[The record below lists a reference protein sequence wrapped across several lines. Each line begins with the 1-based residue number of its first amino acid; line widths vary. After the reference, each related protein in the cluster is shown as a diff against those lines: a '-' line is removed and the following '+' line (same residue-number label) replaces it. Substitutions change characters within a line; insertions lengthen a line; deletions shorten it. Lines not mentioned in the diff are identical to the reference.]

1 MTRTLELALVAMMA
15 LAVLAFGGTEPVSYA
30 AVQVV
35 LFAAAICLLATGA
48 VSRPPGSWLF
58 FAVPI
63 GLLGIA
69 LLQFVSLPGAGRV
82 SLSIAPGD
90 TLAHFLVVLTS
101 SAAFLL
107 TLSLGGRPRARQRI
121 VYGLLAIG
129 GFEALYGLVQ
139 YLTGWQQIFGYVK
152 IYSQNAASGTY
163 INENHFAGLLEMILP
178 FALALSLS
186 QLESLGAPGKP
197 AGLGLRRLLGRAESP
212 RFLFWLAAA
221 AFIFLALIF
230 SFSRMGILAAICS
243 LLLIFGIAANLR
255 LPRRISVALALL
267 FGLVGGSLVLWVGPG
282 PVLKRFSAVGQEAA
296 MNGESRLEIWR
307 DTTTLIRPHP
317 WLGTGLGTFP
327 LAYTSVQTAFLGKFV
342 NHAHN
347 DYLELASDLG
357 IPAASVLFGA
367 ILYVPLRTVRRLRGI
382 QRPFDRA
389 IALGSSGSIVAI
401 LLHSLADFN
410 LYIPANS
417 MILCVILALALS
429 VCPAETV
436 QVGAAQVG
444 AAQVGAARV
453 GAARVG
459 AARVG
464 AAQ

>member
-1 MTRTLELALVAMMA
+1 MTRTLELALVGMMA
-15 LAVLAFGGTEPVSYA
+15 LAVLAFGGTEPISYA
-30 AVQVV
+30 SLQVV
-35 LFAAAICLLATGA
+35 LFAAAICLITSGP
-48 VSRPPGSWLF
+48 VSLPPESLLF
-58 FAVPI
+58 VSVPL
-63 GLLGIA
+63 GLLGIV
-69 LLQFVSLPGAGRV
+69 LLQFVSLPGAGHV
-82 SLSIAPGD
+82 SLSIAPGN
-90 TLAHFLVVLTS
+90 TLAHLLVLLTS
-101 SAAFLL
+101 LAAFLL

-121 VYGLLAIG
+121 AYALLAIG
-129 GFEALYGLVQ
+129 GIEALYGLIQ
-139 YLTGWQQIFGYVK
+139 YLTGWQQIFSYVK

-186 QLESLGAPGKP
+186 QLESLGGPGKT

-212 RFLFWLAAA
+212 RFLFWLAASA
-221 AFIFLALIF
+221 ILFLALIF

-243 LLLIFGIAANLR
+243 LLWIFGIAASLR
-255 LPRRISVALALL
+255 LPRRMSAALALL
-267 FGLVGGSLVLWVGPG
+267 FGLVGGALVLWVGPG
-282 PVLKRFSAVGQEAA
+282 PVIKRFGSLGQEAA
-296 MNGESRLEIWR
+296 MNGESRLAIWR
-307 DTTTLIRPHP
+307 DTTTLIRRHP

-327 LAYTSVQTAFLGKFV
+327 IAYTSVQTAFLGKFV

-367 ILYVPLRTVRRLRGI
+367 ILYVPLRTVRRLHGI

-429 VCPAETV
+429 VCPAQTA
-436 QVGAAQVG
+436 QAGAAQVG
-444 AAQVGAARV
+444 AAQ
-453 GAARVG
+453 
-459 AARVG
+459 
-464 AAQ
+464 